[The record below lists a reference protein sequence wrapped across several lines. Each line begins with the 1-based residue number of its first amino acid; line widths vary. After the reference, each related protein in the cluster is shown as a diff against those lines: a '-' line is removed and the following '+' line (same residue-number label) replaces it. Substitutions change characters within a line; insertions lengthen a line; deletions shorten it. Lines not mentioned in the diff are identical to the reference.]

1 MVEWLVFIS
10 VPLDLCLMP
19 VLLELPVSVVK
30 GADLPGLEPPG
41 DAVEVEGVVAH
52 APCDGALL
60 GGGGGL
66 VCLALDAQVHD
77 VVPGWSDSHSSGNT
91 GTQ

>member
-1 MVEWLVFIS
+1 MKLNLNCMLEWLVFIS

-30 GADLPGLEPPG
+30 GADLPGLEPSG

-52 APCDGALL
+52 PPGHCALL
-60 GGGGGL
+60 AGGAGL
-66 VCLALDAQVHD
+66 KHEMQ
-77 VVPGWSDSHSSGNT
+77 
-91 GTQ
+91 